1 MKIKKIFGVGIL
13 LLTLFSVFSCAGK
26 QTLEGDK
33 TPPQKPDLIQHLGD
47 AGDNDVMFEGE
58 LITLTDENNGIDAV
72 PESDWFRISWK
83 PLLDSDIDFIRIF
96 RYNDYDVPNP
106 IEVDSLSYNS
116 ILTHYVDSNW
126 QNYSSSV
133 LNKTWYYFIQV
144 IDTSGNSTIS
154 DTVSYSLLPK
164 VSPIYPPRNS
174 IVNGSD
180 NLYFTWQANE
190 ALHYRVLL
198 YNNSHNLI
206 WHDDVYV
213 TETDGDSLK
222 YLGPELGNS
231 DYIWRV
237 DSFDGLDAGSESG
250 EQNFYIQ

>member
-1 MKIKKIFGVGIL
+1 MKILKLFGSGMFL
-13 LLTLFSVFSCAGK
+13 LATLLVFSCAGK

-33 TPPQKPDLIQHLGD
+33 TPPLKPDLIEHLGD

-58 LITLTDENNGIDAV
+58 LITLTDDNNGIDAV
-72 PESDWFRISWK
+72 PESNWFRISWK
-83 PLLDSDIDFIRIF
+83 PLLDSDIDFLRVF
-96 RYNDYDVPNP
+96 RYNNYDVPEP

-133 LNKTWYYFIQV
+133 LNKTWYYFIEA

-154 DTVSYSLLPK
+154 DTVSYRLLPK
-164 VSPIYPPRNS
+164 VSTIYPSNNL
-174 IVNGSD
+174 VLENSD
-180 NLYFTWQANE
+180 NLYFKWQENE

-198 YNNSHNLI
+198 YNDSHNLI
-206 WHDDVYV
+206 WHNDLYV
-213 TETDGDSLK
+213 TETYSDSLK
-222 YLGPELGNS
+222 YSGPAISNS
-231 DYIWRV
+231 YFSWRV
-237 DSFDGLDAGSESG
+237 DTFDGSDAGSEST